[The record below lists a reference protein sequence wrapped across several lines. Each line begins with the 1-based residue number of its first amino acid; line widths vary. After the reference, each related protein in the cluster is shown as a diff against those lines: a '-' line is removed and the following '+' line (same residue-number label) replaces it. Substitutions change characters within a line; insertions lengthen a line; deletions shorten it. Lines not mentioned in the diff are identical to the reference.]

1 MDVFTVEVECKSVD
15 SDVTIVKTTLVDYA
29 IDFVQGSMVVELQE
43 EAECTF
49 SGWYEDGDLFDH
61 HDIAPVSVTC
71 EPIGEFTD

>member
-1 MDVFTVEVECKSVD
+1 MRKLTASSLLRKY
-15 SDVTIVKTTLVDYA
+15 IMKTTLVDYA

-43 EAECTF
+43 EAECSF
-49 SGWYEDGDLFDH
+49 AGWYEDGDH